1 MNLIPPLLYM
11 QVPKL
16 QAAYTRLSNR
26 IDSAILCYM
35 RMIIPEDIIE
45 LSSIFRENGFTL
57 YLVGGAVRD
66 YILGKDNNDYD
77 FTTDAEPDDIKRMFR
92 RTIDTGIKHGTV
104 TVISHRKHYEI
115 TTFRVDGDYSDSR
128 HPETVEFVKSL
139 EEDLSRRD
147 FTINAFAAELP
158 DGKIIDMHGGM
169 HDLRKKIIRAIG
181 EPERRFEEDAL
192 RMMRGCR
199 FSAQLGFS
207 IEKETMK
214 AMEKLSGTIR
224 KVSAERIKEEL
235 FRLIGSEHPRMGLDA
250 MRITGLMDEILPE
263 LAAAYGFEQ
272 GGLHSED
279 LYEHLIL
286 ALEWSTNHDYSMS
299 VRLASLLHDI
309 GKTAVRAPG
318 KDRMWTFYG
327 HEEASAKMVD
337 CIFRRLK
344 TSNEERESVMHL
356 VKNHMFSY
364 TPDWSGS
371 AVRRFIKRVGIENI
385 DPLFELRIADMNAT
399 LGHAPDISNLYAF
412 ADRINEELDRES
424 ALSIKDLEINGTRMI
439 ELGIKPGPAI
449 GKILA
454 ELLDEVIE
462 DPSLN
467 NKDYLEKRAI
477 SLSQCREQ

>member
-1 MNLIPPLLYM
+1 M
-11 QVPKL
+11 
-16 QAAYTRLSNR
+16 LSN
-26 IDSAILCYM
+26 IMDSAILICM
-35 RMIIPEDIIE
+35 RMMIPEDIRE
-45 LSSIFRENGFTL
+45 LAGIFRANGYSL

-66 YILGKDNNDYD
+66 YILGKENNDYD
-77 FTTDAEPDDIKRMFR
+77 FTTDAEPNDIKAMFR

-104 TVISHRKHYEI
+104 TVIFHRKHYEI

-158 DGKIIDMHGGM
+158 EGRIIDMHDGM
-169 HDLRKKIIRAIG
+169 HDLKKKVLRAIG
-181 EPERRFEEDAL
+181 DPVKRFEEDAL

-207 IEKETMK
+207 IERETEN
-214 AMEKLSGTIR
+214 AMDKLSGTIG
-224 KVSAERIKEEL
+224 KVSAERIREEL
-235 FRLIGSEHPRMGLDA
+235 FRLIGSEYPRMGLEA
-250 MRITGLMDEILPE
+250 MRRTGLMEEILPE
-263 LAAAYGFEQ
+263 LSATFGFEQ
-272 GGLHSED
+272 GGLHAET
-279 LYEHLIL
+279 LYEHLLL
-286 ALEWSTNHDYSMS
+286 ALEWSANHGYPMT
-299 VRLASLLHDI
+299 VRLASLFHDI

-327 HEEASAKMVD
+327 HEEASAEMVD
-337 CIFRRLK
+337 AIFRRLK

-356 VKNHMFSY
+356 VRNHMFSY
-364 TPDWSGS
+364 TPDWRGS
-371 AVRRFIKRVGIENI
+371 AVRRFIRRVGIENI

-412 ADRINEELDRES
+412 AARINEELDKNS
-424 ALSIKDLEINGTRMI
+424 ALSIRDLDINGTRLI
-439 ELGIKPGPAI
+439 QLGIKPGPEI
-449 GKILA
+449 GRILSA
-454 ELLDEVIE
+454 LLDEVIE

-477 SLSQCREQ
+477 SLSRSQGQ